1 MKERDIT
8 SVVIKALGLNFPTA
22 EGKLPKGLFK

>member
-8 SVVIKALGLNFPTA
+8 SAVSWTICFY
-22 EGKLPKGLFK
+22 